1 MNLGRS
7 ERLQSSATVNS
18 LRILETIARLGP
30 GTTAK
35 DITDTLSMPP
45 TTAYR
50 LLNALVGDEY
60 LVRTPDLRGF
70 TLGHAIT
77 GFISATTVLPSIP
90 TAARNILEEFRGH
103 TRFAVHLVTFQ
114 IASIKIADSDP
125 DHPPRS
131 EAEMVRYLHASAAGK
146 LFLSTLEN
154 LSAVLPRNSLK
165 KLTPKT
171 ITDVKSL
178 QSDLEQIN
186 KRGYAIQINELE
198 EGSCCLAVPI
208 AIPGSPPGGALC
220 LGGTSERLGAIRA
233 HGTSA
238 QQTAARLAPLLF

>member
-1 MNLGRS
+1 MNLGKP
-7 ERLQSSATVNS
+7 ENLKLSATVNS
-18 LRILETIARLGP
+18 FRILETIARLGP

-50 LLNALVGDEY
+50 LLNALVGDEF

-70 TLGHAIT
+70 TLGHAVT
-77 GFISATTVLPSIP
+77 GFISAGALPSIP
-90 TAARNILEEFRGH
+90 TAARNLLEEFRGQ

-114 IASIKIADSDP
+114 MSSIKIADSDP

-131 EAEMVRYLHASAAGK
+131 EAEMMRYLHASAAGK
-146 LFLSTLEN
+146 LFLSTRENPTAALPEN
-154 LSAVLPRNSLK
+154 LLK

-186 KRGYAIQINELE
+186 KRDYAIQLDELE
-198 EGSCCLAVPI
+198 EGRCCLAVPI
-208 AIPGSPPGGALC
+208 ATPGSPPGGALC
-220 LGGTSERLGAIRA
+220 LGGTSERLDAIRA
-233 HGTSA
+233 HLTSA
-238 QQTAARLAPLLF
+238 QQAAARLAPLLF